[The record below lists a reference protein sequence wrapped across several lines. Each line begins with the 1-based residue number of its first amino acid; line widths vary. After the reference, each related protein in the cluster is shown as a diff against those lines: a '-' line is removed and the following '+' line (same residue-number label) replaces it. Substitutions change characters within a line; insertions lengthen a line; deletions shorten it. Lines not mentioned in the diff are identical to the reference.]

1 MLIAVRMKD
10 NDSRAKICYSME
22 EAHTFLFNPLSYD
35 ECYYI
40 PFKASGKT
48 YKEKKE
54 SVREQ
59 AKEYQYIFSF
69 LDMSWSESDVFYSW
83 FEKMGARYGLIKE
96 FRENAII

>member
-1 MLIAVRMKD
+1 MIIAVKVKD
-10 NDSRAKICYSME
+10 EVTMAKICNRWE
-22 EAHTFLFNPLSYD
+22 EAHAFLFNPVSYD
-35 ECYYI
+35 ECWYI

-48 YKEKKE
+48 YKEKQE

-69 LDMSWSESDVFYSW
+69 LDMSYSESAVFSSW